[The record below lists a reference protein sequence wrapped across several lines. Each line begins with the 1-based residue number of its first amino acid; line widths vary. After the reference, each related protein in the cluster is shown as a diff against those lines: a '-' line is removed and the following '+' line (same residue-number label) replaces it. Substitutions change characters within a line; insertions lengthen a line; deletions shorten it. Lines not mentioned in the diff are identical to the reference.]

1 MTPEAAEVLTGNTVY
16 GLPGTS
22 EKFTLEEV
30 RAHIAEYAGMS
41 EETLRTHLVDFLS
54 EVAPLAQEF
63 GLRMCCHPDDPP
75 FPLLGLPRIISSEA
89 HYRAVMDAV
98 DIPANGITM
107 CSGSLGVRPDND
119 LPGMM
124 ERLGEKVHFL
134 HLRNIKRD
142 TTHARGSFYEA
153 KHLGGDT
160 DMVALIEAAL
170 REEARRKAAG
180 QPDWLRADFSPH
192 KSHSKL
198 ESLCGRSPPS
208 GKAVGR
214 FRARS
219 FQIAGFRGS
228 VVNKDVGMMCET
240 PKFCESDPS

>member
-30 RAHIAEYAGMS
+30 RAYIAEYAGMS

-142 TTHARGSFYEA
+142 TTHVRGSFYEA

-219 FQIAGFRGS
+219 F
-228 VVNKDVGMMCET
+228 
-240 PKFCESDPS
+240 